1 MLTAITHAPACLA
14 TCLYSSEF
22 EGKLQGDIKDIHTR
36 TYRKHPGVKVALVR
50 VLVAVALLALVLQL
64 AGGGVPGDVLV
75 EVHAVFTVV
84 TPERKTNQTLSLSN
98 IYVCPHFVL

>member
-1 MLTAITHAPACLA
+1 M
-14 TCLYSSEF
+14 
-22 EGKLQGDIKDIHTR
+22 
-36 TYRKHPGVKVALVR
+36 ALVR

-84 TPERKTNQTLSLSN
+84 TSGEKQIKQYP
-98 IYVCPHFVL
+98 